1 MLWLAPGRRV
11 LIALFGA
18 AGMALDRPVVSAVP
32 VTAYWEWPP
41 AALLVAGPLIE
52 TRAYGSLG
60 KDVPA
65 WLPVEENS
73 QGWRRREDG

>member
-1 MLWLAPGRRV
+1 MP
-11 LIALFGA
+11 
-18 AGMALDRPVVSAVP
+18 AVP

-52 TRAYGSLG
+52 TRAIGSLG

-65 WLPVEENS
+65 WLPVEETP
-73 QGWRRREDG
+73 GDGDVRMADGGSLGRYRFG